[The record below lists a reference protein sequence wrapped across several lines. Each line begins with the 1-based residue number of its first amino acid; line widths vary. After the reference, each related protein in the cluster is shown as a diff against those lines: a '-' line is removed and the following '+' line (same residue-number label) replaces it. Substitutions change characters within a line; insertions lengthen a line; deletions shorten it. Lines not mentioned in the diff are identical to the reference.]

1 MSWFQ
6 EVEVGEYVDFFWF
19 ESSSGI
25 YQIHTTDT
33 HLRSTPYTVK
43 TTFDNN
49 SWQKWEERPRKGK
62 MPISFDA
69 LLIWACRPIVELQKV

>member
-6 EVEVGEYVDFFWF
+6 EVEVGEYVDFLWF

-25 YQIHTTDT
+25 YQIHITDT

-49 SWQKWEERPRKGK
+49 S
-62 MPISFDA
+62 
-69 LLIWACRPIVELQKV
+69 